1 MVEYNIEQDIGR
13 YQPKFIGPLTFRQTV
28 CLSLGIPVCWAMYR
42 HLTPYLS
49 RDLTGF
55 LVSVPA
61 FLCAAIGWC
70 RPYGMKTEQYLKA
83 LVFCRFL
90 YPRRLNYIMAA
101 TQGTQNPRK
110 TKRTYKVS
118 PEAVR

>member
-1 MVEYNIEQDIGR
+1 MVEYNIEQGIGS

-28 CLSLGIPVCWAMYR
+28 CLCLGMPVCWAMYR

-49 RDLTGF
+49 RDMTGF

-70 RPYGMKTEQYLKA
+70 RPNGMKTEQYLKA
-83 LVFCRFL
+83 LIFCRIL
-90 YPRRLNYIMAA
+90 YPKHLRYLMGSVPEPQA
-101 TQGTQNPRK
+101 PPKKKRK
-110 TKRTYKVS
+110 YRVS
-118 PEAVR
+118 PAAVR